1 MSMWIEE
8 NELTDINKMY
18 LRIYGE
24 NYYVRKY
31 EKKKKKMYYYV

>member
-1 MSMWIEE
+1 MIMWIEE
-8 NELTDINKMY
+8 NELTDTHKMY

-31 EKKKKKMYYYV
+31 DKKTKKMYYYV